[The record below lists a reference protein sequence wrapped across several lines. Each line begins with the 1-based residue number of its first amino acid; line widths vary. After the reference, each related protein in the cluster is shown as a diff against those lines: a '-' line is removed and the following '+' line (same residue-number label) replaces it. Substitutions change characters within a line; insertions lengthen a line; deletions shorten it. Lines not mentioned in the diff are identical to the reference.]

1 MIKCGNEMYMC
12 GNVMKGRRKVGVKG
26 IIIKDSKLLLKI
38 YVFFV

>member
-1 MIKCGNEMYMC
+1 MKCICVGMFWKE
-12 GNVMKGRRKVGVKG
+12 GGRVGVKG